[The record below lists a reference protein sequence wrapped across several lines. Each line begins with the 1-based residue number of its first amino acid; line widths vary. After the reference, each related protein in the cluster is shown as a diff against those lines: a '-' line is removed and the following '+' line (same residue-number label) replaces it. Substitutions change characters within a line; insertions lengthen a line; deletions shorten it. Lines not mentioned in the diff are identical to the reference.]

1 MRGIGVIFAGL
12 SLVGWEASAQQLS
25 LDVEALRV
33 EAVGDAWVSVG
44 FLNSYTSAVVAC
56 AYNLPSAANPPAI
69 PRIRNVSST
78 GMELRA
84 QRWAPSGTVAAS
96 AIHCL
101 VVDEGVHTLAGGQVL
116 EARRVVSTN
125 TVGWANNWPVANYE
139 NVTSTFTQSFPNL
152 VVIGSVMTANDP
164 EPSSFTTRASGNRNT
179 RPTSANFLVGKH
191 IGQISGTRATET
203 LGVIA
208 TSPGSGTANDV
219 QYLFG
224 VGPNGGAGVGN
235 SPPYSTPVT
244 GDFDTGVIT
253 QNAEN
258 GGQGGFAV
266 LYGPIPLPNAAYE
279 WAIDEETFAGDT
291 GRSHIAEEVAHALFA
306 NNQTTDLTGTK
317 GIDAG
322 TAPHFVPGTEVDYT
336 LSVSNAGSAPARELF
351 FTDPI
356 STDLEVFTADLAG
369 PGSGPVELLSTNSGL
384 SLGTGDVGFSSSVSP
399 PASFAACTYSP
410 SGTYDAAIRHICL
423 RPTGVLKAGS
433 LEATTPQAVFRF
445 RTRLR

>member
-33 EAVGDAWVSVG
+33 EAVGDAWVNVG

-56 AYNLPSAANPPAI
+56 TYNLPSRANPPAI
-69 PRIRNVSST
+69 PRIRNVTST

-84 QRWAPSGTVAAS
+84 QRWSPSGTVAAS
-96 AIHCL
+96 TIHCL
-101 VVDEGVHTLAGGQVL
+101 VVDQGVHTLAGGQVL
-116 EARRVVSTN
+116 EARRVVSDN

-139 NVTSTFTQSFPNL
+139 NVTSTFTQTFPNL

-164 EPSSFTTRASGNRNT
+164 EPSSFSTRASTARGT
-179 RPTSANFLVGKH
+179 RPTSTNFLVGKH

-219 QYLFG
+219 TYLFG
-224 VGPNGGAGVGN
+224 VGPNSGAGVGN

-266 LYGPIPLPNAAYE
+266 LYGPDPLPPNAYR

-291 GRSHIAEEVAHALFA
+291 TRTHTTEEVAHALFA
-306 NNQTTDLTGTK
+306 DNQTANVSASKDLDLSGVART
-317 GIDAG
+317 
-322 TAPHFVPGTEVDYT
+322 VPGTDVEYT
-336 LSVSNAGSAPARELF
+336 LTASNNGSAPARELF
-351 FTDPI
+351 FTDTLPP
-356 STDLEVFTADLAG
+356 EVELFTGDLAG
-369 PGSGPVELLSTNSGL
+369 PGSGPVTLASTNSGL
-384 SLGTGDVGFSSSVSP
+384 SLASGDIAFSDSALAP
-399 PASFAACTYSP
+399 GSFAACTYTPTAPYDPAVRHLCIRP
-410 SGTYDAAIRHICL
+410 S
-423 RPTGVLKAGS
+423 GVLKGGS
-433 LEATTPQAVFRF
+433 LESTTPQATFRF
-445 RTRLR
+445 RTRVR